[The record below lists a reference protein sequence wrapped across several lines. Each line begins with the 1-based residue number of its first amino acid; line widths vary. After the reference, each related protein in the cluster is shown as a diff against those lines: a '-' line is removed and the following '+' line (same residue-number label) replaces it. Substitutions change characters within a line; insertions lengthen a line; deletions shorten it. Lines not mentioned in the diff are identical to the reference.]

1 MKRAS
6 GILLPVFSLPSEYGI
21 GDFGK
26 SAYSF
31 VDKLKASAQSYW
43 QILPLGQTGF
53 GDSPYQSFSSF
64 AGNPYFVSPEMLCD
78 RGCLK
83 KSELADYAISPSN
96 SKIDYSVLHSTRY
109 KLLRTAF
116 SRFEKNADYEDFC
129 DENLYWLN
137 DYALFMSLKDAFGG
151 IPVSMWQREIRL
163 RYPEAVKSAK
173 EQLSESVD
181 FYKFIQYEFFSQWK
195 SLCGYAHK
203 NGIEIIGD
211 IPIYVASDSADVW
224 SHPSLFELDDD
235 LRPVN
240 VAGCPPDSF
249 SKDGQ
254 LWGNP
259 LYNWQEHK
267 RSGFRWWIKRL
278 ERCFNL
284 YDIVRIDH
292 FRGFDEYY
300 SIPANSKNAR
310 QGSWRKAPGIA
321 LFRTVE
327 SFLGEK
333 RIIAEDLGFVTD
345 SVRKL
350 VAECGFPN
358 MKILQFAFD
367 SRDDSSSE
375 HIPHKYQ
382 KNCVCYT
389 GTHDNHTLLSW
400 YDDITK
406 KERRAVREYLCDG
419 FTPDE
424 KLPLTLVALA
434 MRSIA
439 DTCIIPMQDWL
450 CLSDDARINTPSTL
464 GDNWRWRM
472 GENDFSDG
480 LCKRIKTLTKLCG
493 R

>member
-21 GDFGK
+21 GDLGS

-43 QILPLGQTGF
+43 QILPLGQTGY

-64 AGNPYFVSPEMLCD
+64 AGNPYFVSAEILCEK
-78 RGCLK
+78 GYLK
-83 KSELADYAISPSN
+83 KSELADFTVTSHD
-96 SKIDYSVLHSTRY
+96 SKIDYSTLYNTRY
-109 KLLRTAF
+109 KLLSAAF
-116 SRFEKNADYEDFC
+116 ERFKKTADYDDFC
-129 DENLYWLN
+129 DGNRFWLC
-137 DYALFMSLKDAFGG
+137 DYALFMSLKDHFGG
-151 IPVSMWQREIRL
+151 IPVSMWQKEIRL
-163 RYPEAVKSAK
+163 RHPDALKSAREK
-173 EQLSESVD
+173 LSESIE

-195 SLCGYAHK
+195 SLADYAHK

-211 IPIYVASDSADVW
+211 IPIYVSPDSADVW
-224 SHPSLFELDDD
+224 SQPRLFELDDD
-235 LRPVN
+235 LKPIN

-249 SKDGQ
+249 STDGQ

-259 LYNWQEHK
+259 LYDWQEHK
-267 RSGFRWWIKRL
+267 KSGFKWWIKRL
-278 ERCFNL
+278 EHCFKL

-300 SIPANSKNAR
+300 SIPCDSKTAKN
-310 QGSWRKAPGIA
+310 GKWRKAPGSQFFRAVEAA
-321 LFRTVE
+321 L
-327 SFLGEK
+327 GDK

-350 VAECGFPN
+350 VSDFGFPN

-367 SRDDSSSE
+367 SRDDSSSD
-375 HIPHKYQ
+375 HIPHKYD

-400 YDDITK
+400 YEAITK
-406 KERRAVREYLCDG
+406 KERKQVREYLCDS

-424 KLPLTLVALA
+424 KLPLSLVSLA

-464 GDNWRWRM
+464 GNNWTWRM
-472 GENDFSDG
+472 GEKDYSDE
-480 LCKRIKTLTKLCG
+480 LCKRINSLTKLCG